1 MLLFSGS
8 FALHQLRYVA
18 GYGVGAGDELERT
31 GHSYLGGLAAL
42 LAALVLL
49 VAAVTVARMMAGRVA
64 VPAAEAARRSRLRT
78 WAAFA
83 LALLLVYATQESLEG
98 ALASGHPGGLGAL
111 LEGGG
116 WTALPLA
123 ALVALPLTL
132 VHGAVAVLEGRLAP
146 RAVARALR
154 APAVDDPAPALVTA
168 LVPRGGRLIAAS
180 LAKRPPP
187 GARLAR
193 PA

>member
-31 GHSYLGGLAAL
+31 GHSYLGGL
-42 LAALVLL
+42 
-49 VAAVTVARMMAGRVA
+49 AGRVA

-154 APAVDDPAPALVTA
+154 APAVDDPAQALVTA